1 MHWLHNK
8 NHLVCLAHERFQYLY
23 QYIYKNVKIIL
34 LLNYVLQVRVD
45 HLHVMTKK
53 EIIKRKTKYQQIN
66 QIKKKPTLNS
76 GVNLKN
82 VIIRKVLI

>member
-23 QYIYKNVKIIL
+23 QYIYKNVKIIS

-53 EIIKRKTKYQQIN
+53 EIITNKSNKKETY
-66 QIKKKPTLNS
+66 IKL
-76 GVNLKN
+76 
-82 VIIRKVLI
+82 RC